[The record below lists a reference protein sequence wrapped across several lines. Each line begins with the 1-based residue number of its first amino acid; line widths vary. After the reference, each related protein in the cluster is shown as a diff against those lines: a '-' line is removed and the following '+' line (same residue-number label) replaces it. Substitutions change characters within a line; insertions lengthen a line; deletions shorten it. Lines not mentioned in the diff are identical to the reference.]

1 MDFLAAS
8 DFIRSGC
15 SSCTLDGRVVVVV
28 WLHSIT
34 MMQYCKQQTKNWRN
48 GMINNLCTMREWNY
62 LHGMHGEQGREHSAF
77 NPKSLNCT
85 FLNCSPLFNHP
96 SIVTRSQ
103 GYYQDQFV
111 MFAVLESAK
120 PSGGEWI
127 NCCIENVTM
136 RPERVVLHHISYS
149 GWSHVKLKAFFSS

>member
-1 MDFLAAS
+1 MLALWMWLPQIALFLDF
-8 DFIRSGC
+8 
-15 SSCTLDGRVVVVV
+15 
-28 WLHSIT
+28 
-34 MMQYCKQQTKNWRN
+34 
-48 GMINNLCTMREWNY
+48 
-62 LHGMHGEQGREHSAF
+62 
-77 NPKSLNCT
+77 
-85 FLNCSPLFNHP
+85 SPLFYP

-136 RPERVVLHHISYS
+136 RPERVVLHQFSIQYYYSLFHQVHEEQPLRIKSKAARKSISLKYPKSTNSKSNKGKCRQVLYLNSQVLLYYCVIYHALHTHIF
-149 GWSHVKLKAFFSS
+149 VITDILKNLDIQI

>member
-1 MDFLAAS
+1 MV
-8 DFIRSGC
+8 C
-15 SSCTLDGRVVVVV
+15 MKNRVE
-28 WLHSIT
+28 
-34 MMQYCKQQTKNWRN
+34 N
-48 GMINNLCTMREWNY
+48 
-62 LHGMHGEQGREHSAF
+62 
-77 NPKSLNCT
+77 LNCT

-136 RPERVVLHHISYS
+136 RPERVVLHQFSCITTYLLILMYS
-149 GWSHVKLKAFFSS
+149 GWSHVKLKDFYMAIEPFFYH

>member
-1 MDFLAAS
+1 MV
-8 DFIRSGC
+8 C
-15 SSCTLDGRVVVVV
+15 MKNRVEN
-28 WLHSIT
+28 I
-34 MMQYCKQQTKNWRN
+34 
-48 GMINNLCTMREWNY
+48 
-62 LHGMHGEQGREHSAF
+62 
-77 NPKSLNCT
+77 NCT

-136 RPERVVLHHISYS
+136 RPERVLVLHHISYS
-149 GWSHVKLKAFFSS
+149 GWSHVKLKAFFSNSKIVIFFKNKIVALLFFRHQIRIESFERRGQGWNIFYYVTGYTN

>member
-1 MDFLAAS
+1 MEKWYDKYFVS
-8 DFIRSGC
+8 
-15 SSCTLDGRVVVVV
+15 V
-28 WLHSIT
+28 WVRG
-34 MMQYCKQQTKNWRN
+34 Y
-48 GMINNLCTMREWNY
+48 
-62 LHGMHGEQGREHSAF
+62 
-77 NPKSLNCT
+77 
-85 FLNCSPLFNHP
+85 PLFYFFGQSALDVASQIALFLDFSLLFYP

-136 RPERVVLHHISYS
+136 RPERVVLHQFTSEYYVFRLESCKIE
-149 GWSHVKLKAFFSS
+149 GFFSNSKIIIFLKNKILAHSSEIRGLRST